1 MSLIHSATDRL
12 YPHMAA
18 SLRLYGLELFH
29 EKYVLGMKR
38 SGGTELGFHKIVT
51 YQN

>member
-18 SLRLYGLELFH
+18 SLRLYGWELFQEEH
-29 EKYVLGMKR
+29 IPGMKR
-38 SGGTELGFHKIVT
+38 SGGIELGFHEIVT